1 MQKINKLGDF
11 SGLAKNYSKYR
22 VGYSETVLN
31 ILVNS
36 LSKPITEID
45 FLDVGAGTGIWTRM
59 VNQKS
64 TKSSIAIEPNL
75 DMFSEGS
82 NISSDNKDG
91 ILWINASAEDT
102 QRPSES
108 ADWLTMASSFHWT
121 NFEKATEE
129 FHRVLKKD
137 GLFTA
142 LWNPRFI
149 NSNPILIN
157 IENFLKE
164 LKPDMQRVSSGSS
177 GMTATLMEKLNESKF
192 FDNVFYLE
200 SIHIERITPERYL
213 GLWKS
218 VNDIQVQLGEYK
230 FNEFL
235 NFIIKS
241 TKNLEYLDA
250 EYKTRSWSCKKI

>member
-91 ILWINASAEDT
+91 ILWINASPEDT
-102 QRPSES
+102 QRPS
-108 ADWLTMASSFHWT
+108 
-121 NFEKATEE
+121 
-129 FHRVLKKD
+129 
-137 GLFTA
+137 
-142 LWNPRFI
+142 
-149 NSNPILIN
+149 
-157 IENFLKE
+157 
-164 LKPDMQRVSSGSS
+164 
-177 GMTATLMEKLNESKF
+177 
-192 FDNVFYLE
+192 
-200 SIHIERITPERYL
+200 
-213 GLWKS
+213 
-218 VNDIQVQLGEYK
+218 
-230 FNEFL
+230 
-235 NFIIKS
+235 
-241 TKNLEYLDA
+241 NLQ
-250 EYKTRSWSCKKI
+250 IG